1 MAGRCPYLGLMGK
14 RNQVYLVSSPR
25 HRCYVQGQQDRI
37 GSAHQAEICLTTA
50 HRRCPRLVTRG
61 AGSQMQEQES
71 TQAQTLPAPTSS
83 RVAAKHIYSAGAAS
97 RENPPLPYT
106 ELRSASASRAS
117 KPQRRWNITELAVL
131 VLGLAILLAISFI
144 GYAVI
149 YRLRV
154 GTGMIAAPHSGEGL
168 VAENLAAE
176 AAPTLVPTFTP
187 TPVPTSP
194 AQVAEPAAMSG
205 TPTSIPEPTLPVPG
219 PITRPPADL
228 PPTRLVIPKI
238 AVDIPVLPVGVKTIQ
253 EKRRSKVVWADV
265 PNAGAFHL
273 TSAYPGNP
281 GNTVINGHRD
291 IQGAVF
297 RHLDQVEPGDEIVL
311 YAGEVAY
318 PYLVTET
325 LVVPDTF
332 ATAEQRSEGL
342 RLIGF
347 LPEERLTLVTCTPVG
362 LATHRL
368 LVVAKPPDQFLP
380 EMPEAG
386 SDSLP

>member
-25 HRCYVQGQQDRI
+25 HRCYVQDQQDRI

-50 HRRCPRLVTRG
+50 HRRCPRLLMGV
-61 AGSQMQEQES
+61 AGSQMQEHEFA
-71 TQAQTLPAPTSS
+71 QAQTLTAPKSR
-83 RVAAKHIYSAGAAS
+83 RVATKHGDSADAAS
-97 RENPPLPYT
+97 RGSPPLPYT

-117 KPQRRWNITELAVL
+117 KPQRRWNVTEVAVL

-154 GTGMIAAPHSGEGL
+154 GTGMAAAPQGSEGL
-168 VAENLAAE
+168 VAETLTAE

-194 AQVAEPAAMSG
+194 AQLDQPAAMTEPP
-205 TPTSIPEPTLPVPG
+205 TPTPEPTLPLPRL
-219 PITRPPADL
+219 ITRPPADV

-238 AVDIPVLPVGVKTIQ
+238 TIDIPVLPVGVKTIQ
-253 EKRRSKVVWADV
+253 ENRRSKVVWADV

-273 TSAYPGNP
+273 TSAFPGNP

-311 YAGEVAY
+311 YVGEVAY

-325 LVVPDTF
+325 IVVPETF

-368 LVVAKPPDQFLP
+368 LVVAKPPDQLSP
-380 EMPEAG
+380 QMPEAG

>member
-14 RNQVYLVSSPR
+14 RGQVYLVSSPR
-25 HRCYVQGQQDRI
+25 HRCYVQDQQDRI

-50 HRRCPRLVTRG
+50 HRRCPRLLMGV
-61 AGSQMQEQES
+61 AGSQMQEQEL
-71 TQAQTLPAPTSS
+71 AQTQTLSAPRSR
-83 RVAAKHIYSAGAAS
+83 RVATKQSDSAGAAS
-97 RENPPLPYT
+97 RGSPPLPYT
-106 ELRSASASRAS
+106 ELRSASASRVR
-117 KPQRRWNITELAVL
+117 KHQRRWNVTEVAVL

-154 GTGMIAAPHSGEGL
+154 GPGMAAVPEGSEGL
-168 VAENLAAE
+168 VAETLAAE

-194 AQVAEPAAMSG
+194 VQLEQQAAMTEPP
-205 TPTSIPEPTLPVPG
+205 TPIPEPTLPMPKL
-219 PITRPPADL
+219 ITRPPADV
-228 PPTRLVIPKI
+228 PPTRLVIAKI
-238 AVDIPVLPVGVKTIQ
+238 AIDIPVLPVGVKTVQ
-253 EKRRSKVVWADV
+253 EKGRSKVVWADV

-311 YAGEVAY
+311 YVGEVAY
-318 PYLVTET
+318 PYLVTEKI
-325 LVVPDTF
+325 VVPETF

-368 LVVAKPPDQFLP
+368 LVVAKPPDQLSP